1 MNQATLISSAPSSS
15 AERPYGALT
24 RLFHG
29 YEWIARREMLSCAVV
44 MFLTLGIRA
53 ALLPWYPVPLPAIHD
68 EFSYLLAADTFASGR
83 VANPPHPM
91 WQHFETFHEL
101 MQPVYASK
109 YPPLQGLVL
118 AFGQKVFNQP
128 WAGVFLSMGFLAAA
142 ICWMLQGWVTPN
154 LALLGGLLLLLR
166 VAIFSYWMNSYWGGA
181 VAGIGGALVLGALPR
196 IWRGTQPRHL
206 ITFAC
211 GLAILMHSRPWEGAV
226 LGAASLGVLVW
237 MWRGFSAGLRA
248 RLFRSAVPAVAVLL
262 VAVGALSFLGL
273 RITGSP
279 LGMPHALYDK
289 QYVVAPNFAFLP
301 LGPEPVY
308 RHAVIHDMYTGAH
321 VALWRFTRNDALD
334 AVLGKA
340 SQIYDF
346 FFGFWPLLIPPL
358 LWPYRLKTLEERVT
372 VFLLA
377 VFLCVAIFPL
387 TGLELH
393 YVAPIA
399 GLLYVR
405 FLQTLARL
413 HEWRPAGKPLGP
425 AVAVFFVTLFGYQ
438 FATNLSFM
446 LHGGM
451 HASAF
456 ASARDSI
463 ARQLEHTPGR
473 QLVLVRYAPGHS
485 LHEEWVWNRADID
498 GSQTVWARAMDPAKD
513 QELIQF
519 YRQRQADRKVWMLDA
534 DENHPRLAAYSGQE
548 SQGKEPQ

>member
-1 MNQATLISSAPSSS
+1 
-15 AERPYGALT
+15 
-24 RLFHG
+24 
-29 YEWIARREMLSCAVV
+29 
-44 MFLTLGIRA
+44 
-53 ALLPWYPVPLPAIHD
+53 
-68 EFSYLLAADTFASGR
+68 
-83 VANPPHPM
+83 
-91 WQHFETFHEL
+91 
-101 MQPVYASK
+101 
-109 YPPLQGLVL
+109 
-118 AFGQKVFNQP
+118 
-128 WAGVFLSMGFLAAA
+128 
-142 ICWMLQGWVTPN
+142 
-154 LALLGGLLLLLR
+154 
-166 VAIFSYWMNSYWGGA
+166 
-181 VAGIGGALVLGALPR
+181 
-196 IWRGTQPRHL
+196 
-206 ITFAC
+206 
-211 GLAILMHSRPWEGAV
+211 
-226 LGAASLGVLVW
+226 
-237 MWRGFSAGLRA
+237 
-248 RLFRSAVPAVAVLL
+248 
-262 VAVGALSFLGL
+262 
-273 RITGSP
+273 
-279 LGMPHALYDK
+279 
-289 QYVVAPNFAFLP
+289 
-301 LGPEPVY
+301 
-308 RHAVIHDMYTGAH
+308 
-321 VALWRFTRNDALD
+321 
-334 AVLGKA
+334 
-340 SQIYDF
+340 
-346 FFGFWPLLIPPL
+346 
-358 LWPYRLKTLEERVT
+358 
-372 VFLLA
+372 
-377 VFLCVAIFPL
+377 L